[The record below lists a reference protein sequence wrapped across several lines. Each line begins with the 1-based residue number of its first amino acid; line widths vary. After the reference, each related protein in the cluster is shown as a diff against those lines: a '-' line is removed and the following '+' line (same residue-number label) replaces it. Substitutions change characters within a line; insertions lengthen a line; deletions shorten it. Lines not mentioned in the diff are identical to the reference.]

1 MYETQIQLPVYP
13 AVYVDIFWVGVHEDH
28 EDLNLNILGADKMT

>member
-1 MYETQIQLPVYP
+1 MYETQIQLP
-13 AVYVDIFWVGVHEDH
+13 VYVDIFWVGVHEDH